1 MMSMSSRHTIT
12 LEDDVRAKVKAE
24 MRKTGASFKDT
35 VNNMLRR
42 VDSPPAKAAIKPFK
56 VETRSLGAR
65 PGMSYDCVW
74 QLIHDLDGPN
84 YR

>member
-1 MMSMSSRHTIT
+1 
-12 LEDDVRAKVKAE
+12 
-24 MRKTGASFKDT
+24 MRKTGASFKEA

-42 VDSPPAKAAIKPFK
+42 VDSPPAKPAIKPFK

-65 PGMSYDCVW
+65 PGTTYNCVW
-74 QLIHDLDGPN
+74 QLIEDVEGPG